1 MDKDQITLNIT
12 LTPEE
17 HERVEEKARRRGY
30 NTPDEYVRALIE
42 ADVMSADEV
51 DYEDDDETIL
61 EGIREGL
68 RDALS
73 GNVRPISELWDSL
86 DNEE

>member
-1 MDKDQITLNIT
+1 MVDKEHVTLSIT
-12 LTPEE
+12 LTTD
-17 HERVEEKARRRGY
+17 ERDRVVEIARERGF
-30 NTPDEYVRALIE
+30 NTPDEYVRSLIE
-42 ADVMSADEV
+42 ADAMENGEV

-73 GNVRPISELWDSL
+73 GNVRPISELPIS
-86 DNEE
+86 